1 MIKFITSFVFVSLN
15 LMVFSQSVVVSNTQT
30 PTQLINNVL
39 LGMGVTASN
48 ITING
53 NPVTANAAQGNV
65 ASFTNTNPAF
75 PISSGLLLTTG
86 NAIAAQGPNN
96 STNLANNLPATASVA
111 SDPHLN
117 ILAAGTV
124 TNGVVLEFDFIPT
137 GDTLNFRYIFGS
149 EEYPEFSPST
159 FNDAFGLFLWG
170 PGITGPYALAGYA
183 NGANIATIPNG
194 TAVTINNVGD
204 ASNTQYYVFNDNGS
218 TYGNAIQYD
227 GTTVLLT
234 AAASV
239 QCNQTYHIKL
249 AISNVSDQAYDS
261 GVFLEANSFS
271 SNVVDVAVAT
281 VSGDTTIIEGC
292 NFADIVFTRP
302 EGNMLDTLS
311 IIYTIGGTATEG
323 VDYANLMDTIIFL
336 PGVDTVIVNLTP
348 IQDNI
353 IEGYESVIISVNI
366 INPCG
371 DTIVSS
377 GTIYVWDGPIIDSLW
392 STIAFCGPT
401 GSVHVDIV
409 APLVPAIYLWT
420 YPDSSLNF
428 SGPDWQNINPG
439 WYYITVTQA
448 QCSVSD
454 SIQVESSDTLTISSL
469 SSSDANCLPT
479 GSVNLEIS
487 PDIGQTTY
495 LWTNSNSSSTWN
507 EQDLQNIDSG
517 WYYIT
522 VIQGQCSVSDS
533 VQVEISDTLTISSLS
548 SSDANCLPT
557 GSVNLE
563 ISPDIGQTTYLW
575 TNSNSSSTWNE
586 QDLQNID
593 SGWYYIT
600 VIQGQCSVSDS
611 IEVVAVLPIANFSI
625 VAPLS
630 NCQPALF
637 SFVNNSTN
645 ATSYNWTF
653 GDGSISTENNPSNS
667 YSNQTFGT
675 YIVQLIAFVD
685 PLCTSDTTLTINLD
699 VCDCTNPSAL
709 NFNPLANIDDG
720 SCTPEVYAPNV
731 FTPNSDAQNP
741 TFFLS
746 GKNIV
751 SLELN
756 ILNRWGS
763 VVFSQS
769 SSDLVNNNPSWDGK
783 IDGDLA
789 KEGIYFYI
797 YKATSISNQIV
808 EGHGFLHLISD
819 K

>member
-1 MIKFITSFVFVSLN
+1 MIKFISSFVFVSLN
-15 LMVFSQSVVVSNTQT
+15 LMVFSQSVVVSNAQT

-53 NPVTANAAQGNV
+53 SPLNANNAQGNV
-65 ASFTNTNPAF
+65 VSFTNTNPAF

-96 STNLANNLPATASVA
+96 STNLSNNLPATASVA

-159 FNDAFGLFLWG
+159 YNDAFGLFLWG
-170 PGITGPYALAGYA
+170 PGISGPYALAGYA
-183 NGANIATIPNG
+183 NGANIATIPG
-194 TAVTINNVGD
+194 GIPVTINNVGD
-204 ASNTQYYVFNDNGS
+204 ASNTAYYVFNDNGS

-323 VDYANLMDTIIFL
+323 VDYNNLIDTIVFL
-336 PGVDTVIVNLTP
+336 PGVDTVILNLTP
-348 IQDNI
+348 IQDGS
-353 IEGYESVIISVNI
+353 IEGIESIIISVNI

-371 DTIVSS
+371 DTITSD
-377 GTIYVWDGPIIDSLW
+377 GIIYVWDGPTIDTLISTNAVCIANGSVSVAIVDPIFPATYNWTGPGGSSSMQTWTSLDPGWYTVTVTQAGCSTTDSIEVLLDSPPPIIDTLE
-392 STIAFCGPT
+392 STNTNCNPI
-401 GSVHVDIV
+401 GSASVLLVN
-409 APLVPAIYLWT
+409 PSVPAIYSWIGLGGLSSNTQTW
-420 YPDSSLNF
+420 SSL
-428 SGPDWQNINPG
+428 DAG
-439 WYYITVTQA
+439 WYTVTVTQA
-448 QCSVSD
+448 GC
-454 SIQVESSDTLTISSL
+454 VESE
-469 SSSDANCLPT
+469 
-479 GSVNLEIS
+479 SVEVLLD
-487 PDIGQTTY
+487 PDP
-495 LWTNSNSSSTWN
+495 
-507 EQDLQNIDSG
+507 
-517 WYYIT
+517 
-522 VIQGQCSVSDS
+522 V
-533 VQVEISDTLTISSLS
+533 
-548 SSDANCLPT
+548 
-557 GSVNLE
+557 
-563 ISPDIGQTTYLW
+563 
-575 TNSNSSSTWNE
+575 
-586 QDLQNID
+586 
-593 SGWYYIT
+593 
-600 VIQGQCSVSDS
+600 
-611 IEVVAVLPIANFSI
+611 ANFNFTP
-625 VAPLS
+625 PLS
-630 NCQPALF
+630 NCQPVTY
-637 SFVNNSTN
+637 SFVNNSN
-645 ATSYNWTF
+645 ATNYIWNF
-653 GDGSISTENNPSNS
+653 GNGEPPSIESSPTQIYLDEPFGNITVTLIVFNND
-667 YSNQTFGT
+667 
-675 YIVQLIAFVD
+675 I
-685 PLCTSDTTLTINLD
+685 LCSDTIDTTIDLD

-731 FTPNSDAQNP
+731 FTPNSDSQNP

-797 YKATSISNQIV
+797 YKATSISNQII
-808 EGHGFLHLISD
+808 EGHGFLHLILD

>member
-15 LMVFSQSVVVSNTQT
+15 LMVFSQSVVVSNAQT

-53 NPVTANAAQGNV
+53 SPLNANNAQGNV
-65 ASFTNTNPAF
+65 VSFTNTNPAF

-96 STNLANNLPATASVA
+96 STNLSNNLPATASVA

-183 NGANIATIPNG
+183 NGANIATIPG
-194 TAVTINNVGD
+194 GIPVTINNVGD

-249 AISNVSDQAYDS
+249 AISNVSDMAYDS

-281 VSGDTTIIEGC
+281 VSGDTTIVEGC

-392 STIAFCGPT
+392 STNANCLPT
-401 GSVHVDIV
+401 GSVHVTVV
-409 APLVPAIYLWT
+409 APSVPATYLWT
-420 YPDSSLNF
+420 SPNALTF

-454 SIQVESSDTLTISSL
+454 SVEVLLTAPPL
-469 SSSDANCLPT
+469 
-479 GSVNLEIS
+479 
-487 PDIGQTTY
+487 
-495 LWTNSNSSSTWN
+495 
-507 EQDLQNIDSG
+507 
-517 WYYIT
+517 
-522 VIQGQCSVSDS
+522 
-533 VQVEISDTLTISSLS
+533 
-548 SSDANCLPT
+548 
-557 GSVNLE
+557 
-563 ISPDIGQTTYLW
+563 
-575 TNSNSSSTWNE
+575 
-586 QDLQNID
+586 
-593 SGWYYIT
+593 
-600 VIQGQCSVSDS
+600 
-611 IEVVAVLPIANFSI
+611 ANFSV

-630 NCQPALF
+630 NCQPAEF
-637 SFVNNSTN
+637 SFVNNSLN

-653 GDGSISTENNPSNS
+653 GDGNGSAGNNPSHT

-675 YIVQLIAFVD
+675 YTVQLIAFVD
-685 PLCTSDTTLTINLD
+685 PLCASDTTLTINLD
-699 VCDCTNPSAL
+699 VCACIDPTAL
-709 NFNPLANIDDG
+709 NFNALANVDDG
-720 SCTPEVYAPNV
+720 SCIYPFPEVFAPNV
-731 FTPNSDAQNP
+731 FTPNSDAENP
-741 TFFLS
+741 TYFLS
-746 GKNIV
+746 GKNLV
-751 SLELN
+751 SLELT
-756 ILNRWGS
+756 ILNRWGA
-763 VVFSQS
+763 VVFSKS
-769 SSDLVNNNPSWDGK
+769 SSDLINNNPAWDGK
-783 IDGDLA
+783 INGDLA
-789 KEGIYFYI
+789 TDGIYFYI
-797 YKATSISNQIV
+797 YKATGITNQVV

>member
-1 MIKFITSFVFVSLN
+1 MIKFITSFVFVSLS
-15 LMVFSQSVVVSNTQT
+15 LMAFSQSVVVSNTQT

-159 FNDAFGLFLWG
+159 YNDAFGLFLWG

-183 NGANIATIPNG
+183 NGANIATIPG
-194 TAVTINNVGD
+194 GIPVTINNVGD

-249 AISNVSDQAYDS
+249 AISNVSDMAYDS

-281 VSGDTTIIEGC
+281 VSGDTTIVEGC

-302 EGNMLDTLS
+302 DGNLLDTLS

-323 VDYANLMDTIIFL
+323 IDYANLMDTIIFL

-392 STIAFCGPT
+392 STNANCLPT

-409 APLVPAIYLWT
+409 APSVPATYLWT
-420 YPDSSLNF
+420 SPNALTF

-454 SIQVESSDTLTISSL
+454 SVEVLLT
-469 SSSDANCLPT
+469 APP
-479 GSVNLEIS
+479 V
-487 PDIGQTTY
+487 
-495 LWTNSNSSSTWN
+495 
-507 EQDLQNIDSG
+507 
-517 WYYIT
+517 
-522 VIQGQCSVSDS
+522 
-533 VQVEISDTLTISSLS
+533 
-548 SSDANCLPT
+548 
-557 GSVNLE
+557 
-563 ISPDIGQTTYLW
+563 
-575 TNSNSSSTWNE
+575 
-586 QDLQNID
+586 
-593 SGWYYIT
+593 
-600 VIQGQCSVSDS
+600 
-611 IEVVAVLPIANFSI
+611 ANFSV

-630 NCQPALF
+630 NCQPAEF
-637 SFVNNSTN
+637 SFVNNSLN

-653 GDGSISTENNPSNS
+653 GDGNGSAGNNPSHT

-675 YIVQLIAFVD
+675 YTVQLLAFVD
-685 PLCTSDTTLTINLD
+685 PLCASDTTLTINLD
-699 VCDCTNPSAL
+699 VCACIDPAAL
-709 NFNPLANIDDG
+709 NFNALANVDDG
-720 SCTPEVYAPNV
+720 SCIYPFPEVFAPNV
-731 FTPNSDAQNP
+731 FTPNSDAENP
-741 TFFLS
+741 TYFLS
-746 GKNIV
+746 GKNLV
-751 SLELN
+751 SLELT
-756 ILNRWGS
+756 ILNRWGA
-763 VVFSQS
+763 VVFSKS
-769 SSDLVNNNPSWDGK
+769 SSDLINNNPAWDGK
-783 IDGDLA
+783 INGDLA
-789 KEGIYFYI
+789 TDGIYFYI
-797 YKATSISNQIV
+797 YKATGITNQVV

>member
-1 MIKFITSFVFVSLN
+1 MIKYITSFVFVSLS
-15 LMVFSQSVVVSNTQT
+15 LITFSQSVVVSNTQT

-53 NPVTANAAQGNV
+53 SPLNANNVQGNV
-65 ASFTNTNPAF
+65 VSFTNTNPAF

-86 NAIAAQGPNN
+86 NATAAQGPNN
-96 STNLANNLPATASVA
+96 STNLSNNLPATASVA
-111 SDPHLN
+111 TDPHLN

-137 GDTLNFRYIFGS
+137 GDTLNFRYLFGS
-149 EEYPEFSPST
+149 EEYPEFAPPNSSG
-159 FNDAFGLFLWG
+159 FNDAFGFFLWG
-170 PGITGPYALAGYA
+170 PGITGPYVLAGYP
-183 NGANIATIPNG
+183 NGANIATIPGG
-194 TAVTINNVGD
+194 TPVTINNVCPTV
-204 ASNTQYYVFNDNGS
+204 NPTFYVNNMAGAA
-218 TYGNAIQYD
+218 YGTTIQYD

-249 AISNVSDQAYDS
+249 AISNVSDMAWDS

-281 VSGDTTIIEGC
+281 VSGDTTIVEGC

-392 STIAFCGPT
+392 STNANCLPT

-409 APLVPAIYLWT
+409 APSVPATYLWT
-420 YPDSSLNF
+420 SPNALTF

-454 SIQVESSDTLTISSL
+454 SVEVLLTAPPL
-469 SSSDANCLPT
+469 
-479 GSVNLEIS
+479 
-487 PDIGQTTY
+487 
-495 LWTNSNSSSTWN
+495 
-507 EQDLQNIDSG
+507 
-517 WYYIT
+517 
-522 VIQGQCSVSDS
+522 
-533 VQVEISDTLTISSLS
+533 
-548 SSDANCLPT
+548 
-557 GSVNLE
+557 
-563 ISPDIGQTTYLW
+563 
-575 TNSNSSSTWNE
+575 
-586 QDLQNID
+586 
-593 SGWYYIT
+593 
-600 VIQGQCSVSDS
+600 
-611 IEVVAVLPIANFSI
+611 ANFSV

-630 NCQPALF
+630 NCQPAEF
-637 SFVNNSTN
+637 SFVNNSLN

-653 GDGSISTENNPSNS
+653 GDGNGSAGNNPSHT

-675 YIVQLIAFVD
+675 YSVQLIAFVD
-685 PLCTSDTTLTINLD
+685 PLCVSDTTLTINLD
-699 VCDCTNPSAL
+699 FCACIDPTAL
-709 NFNPLANIDDG
+709 NFNALANVDDG
-720 SCTPEVYAPNV
+720 SCIYPFPEVFAPNV
-731 FTPNSDAQNP
+731 FTPNSDAENP
-741 TFFLS
+741 TYFLS
-746 GKNIV
+746 GKNLV
-751 SLELN
+751 SLELT
-756 ILNRWGS
+756 ILNRWGA
-763 VVFSQS
+763 VVFSKS
-769 SSDLVNNNPSWDGK
+769 SSDLINNNPAWDGK
-783 IDGDLA
+783 INGDLA
-789 KEGIYFYI
+789 TDGIYFYI
-797 YKATSISNQIV
+797 YKATGITNQVV

>member
-1 MIKFITSFVFVSLN
+1 MA
-15 LMVFSQSVVVSNTQT
+15 FSQSVVVSNTQT
-30 PTQLINNVL
+30 PTQLVNNVL

-53 NPVTANAAQGNV
+53 NPVTANAVQGNV
-65 ASFTNTNPAF
+65 ASFTNTNPTF

-96 STNLANNLPATASVA
+96 STSLSNNLPATASVA

-137 GDTLNFRYIFGS
+137 GDTLNFRYLFGS
-149 EEYPEFSPST
+149 DEYPEFAPPNSSG
-159 FNDAFGLFLWG
+159 FNDAFGFFLWG
-170 PGITGPYALAGYA
+170 PGITGPYVLAGYP
-183 NGANIATIPNG
+183 NGANIATIPGG
-194 TAVTINNVGD
+194 TPVTINNVCPTV
-204 ASNTQYYVFNDNGS
+204 NPTFYVNNMAGAA
-218 TYGNAIQYD
+218 YGTTIQYD

-249 AISNVSDQAYDS
+249 AISNVSDMAWDS

-271 SNVVDVAVAT
+271 SNIVDVAVAT
-281 VSGDTTIIEGC
+281 VSGDTTIVEGC

-336 PGVDTVIVNLTP
+336 PGIDTVIVNLSP
-348 IQDNI
+348 LQDNI

-392 STIAFCGPT
+392 STNANCLPT
-401 GSVHVDIV
+401 GSVHVTVV
-409 APLVPAIYLWT
+409 APSVPATYLWT
-420 YPDSSLNF
+420 SPNALTF

-454 SIQVESSDTLTISSL
+454 SVEVLLTAPPL
-469 SSSDANCLPT
+469 
-479 GSVNLEIS
+479 
-487 PDIGQTTY
+487 
-495 LWTNSNSSSTWN
+495 
-507 EQDLQNIDSG
+507 
-517 WYYIT
+517 
-522 VIQGQCSVSDS
+522 
-533 VQVEISDTLTISSLS
+533 
-548 SSDANCLPT
+548 
-557 GSVNLE
+557 
-563 ISPDIGQTTYLW
+563 
-575 TNSNSSSTWNE
+575 
-586 QDLQNID
+586 
-593 SGWYYIT
+593 
-600 VIQGQCSVSDS
+600 
-611 IEVVAVLPIANFSI
+611 ANFS
-625 VAPLS
+625 VVTPLS
-630 NCQPALF
+630 NCQPAAF
-637 SFVNNSTN
+637 SFVNNSLN

-653 GDGSISTENNPSNS
+653 GDGNGSAGNNPLHT

-675 YIVQLIAFVD
+675 YTVQLIAFVD
-685 PLCTSDTTLTINLD
+685 PLCASDTTLTINLD
-699 VCDCTNPSAL
+699 VCACIDPTAL
-709 NFNPLANIDDG
+709 NFNPLANVDDG
-720 SCTPEVYAPNV
+720 SCIYPFPEVFAPNV
-731 FTPNSDAQNP
+731 FTPNSDAENP
-741 TFFLS
+741 TYFLS
-746 GKNIV
+746 GKNLV
-751 SLELN
+751 SLELT
-756 ILNRWGS
+756 ILNRWGA
-763 VVFSQS
+763 VVFSKS
-769 SSDLVNNNPSWDGK
+769 SSDLINNNPAWDGK
-783 IDGDLA
+783 INGDLA
-789 KEGIYFYI
+789 TDGIYFYI
-797 YKATSISNQIV
+797 YKATGITNQVV

>member
-1 MIKFITSFVFVSLN
+1 MIKFITSFVFVSLS
-15 LMVFSQSVVVSNTQT
+15 LIAFSQSVVVSNTQT

-53 NPVTANAAQGNV
+53 SPLNANNAQGNV
-65 ASFTNTNPAF
+65 VSFTNTNPAF

-96 STNLANNLPATASVA
+96 STNLSNNLPATASVA

-183 NGANIATIPNG
+183 NGANIATIPG
-194 TAVTINNVGD
+194 GIPVTINNVGD

-348 IQDNI
+348 LQDNI

-392 STIAFCGPT
+392 STNANCLPT

-409 APLVPAIYLWT
+409 APSVPATYLWT
-420 YPDSSLNF
+420 SPNALTF

-454 SIQVESSDTLTISSL
+454 SVEVLLTAPPL
-469 SSSDANCLPT
+469 
-479 GSVNLEIS
+479 
-487 PDIGQTTY
+487 
-495 LWTNSNSSSTWN
+495 
-507 EQDLQNIDSG
+507 
-517 WYYIT
+517 
-522 VIQGQCSVSDS
+522 
-533 VQVEISDTLTISSLS
+533 
-548 SSDANCLPT
+548 
-557 GSVNLE
+557 
-563 ISPDIGQTTYLW
+563 
-575 TNSNSSSTWNE
+575 
-586 QDLQNID
+586 
-593 SGWYYIT
+593 
-600 VIQGQCSVSDS
+600 
-611 IEVVAVLPIANFSI
+611 ANFSV

-630 NCQPALF
+630 NCQPAEF
-637 SFVNNSTN
+637 SFVNNSLN

-653 GDGSISTENNPSNS
+653 GDGNGSAGNNPSHT

-675 YIVQLIAFVD
+675 YTVQLIAFVD
-685 PLCTSDTTLTINLD
+685 PLCASDTTLTINLD
-699 VCDCTNPSAL
+699 VCACIDPTAL
-709 NFNPLANIDDG
+709 NFNALANVDDG
-720 SCTPEVYAPNV
+720 SCIYPFPEVFAPNV
-731 FTPNSDAQNP
+731 FTPNSDAENP
-741 TFFLS
+741 TYFLS
-746 GKNIV
+746 GKNLV
-751 SLELN
+751 SLELT
-756 ILNRWGS
+756 ILNRWGA
-763 VVFSQS
+763 VVFSKS
-769 SSDLVNNNPSWDGK
+769 SSDLINNNPAWDGK
-783 IDGDLA
+783 INGDLA
-789 KEGIYFYI
+789 TDGIYFYI
-797 YKATSISNQIV
+797 YKATGITNQVV

>member
-1 MIKFITSFVFVSLN
+1 MIKFISSFVFVSLS
-15 LMVFSQSVVVSNTQT
+15 LMAFSQSVVVSNTQT

-53 NPVTANAAQGNV
+53 SPLNANNAQGNV
-65 ASFTNTNPAF
+65 VSFTNTNPAF

-96 STNLANNLPATASVA
+96 STNLSNNLPATASVA

-183 NGANIATIPNG
+183 NGANIATIPG
-194 TAVTINNVGD
+194 GIPVTINNVGD
-204 ASNTQYYVFNDNGS
+204 ASNTAYYVFNDNGS

-392 STIAFCGPT
+392 STNANCLPT

-409 APLVPAIYLWT
+409 APSVPATYLWT
-420 YPDSSLNF
+420 SPNALTF

-454 SIQVESSDTLTISSL
+454 SVEVLLTAPPL
-469 SSSDANCLPT
+469 
-479 GSVNLEIS
+479 
-487 PDIGQTTY
+487 
-495 LWTNSNSSSTWN
+495 
-507 EQDLQNIDSG
+507 
-517 WYYIT
+517 
-522 VIQGQCSVSDS
+522 
-533 VQVEISDTLTISSLS
+533 
-548 SSDANCLPT
+548 
-557 GSVNLE
+557 
-563 ISPDIGQTTYLW
+563 
-575 TNSNSSSTWNE
+575 
-586 QDLQNID
+586 
-593 SGWYYIT
+593 
-600 VIQGQCSVSDS
+600 
-611 IEVVAVLPIANFSI
+611 ANFS
-625 VAPLS
+625 VVTPLS
-630 NCQPALF
+630 NCQPAAF
-637 SFVNNSTN
+637 SFVNNSLN

-653 GDGSISTENNPSNS
+653 GDGNGSAGNNPSHT

-675 YIVQLIAFVD
+675 YTVQLIAFVD
-685 PLCTSDTTLTINLD
+685 PLCASDTTLTINLD
-699 VCDCTNPSAL
+699 VCACIDPTAL
-709 NFNPLANIDDG
+709 NFNALANVDDG
-720 SCTPEVYAPNV
+720 SCIYPFPEVFAPNV
-731 FTPNSDAQNP
+731 FTPNSDAENP
-741 TFFLS
+741 TYFLS
-746 GKNIV
+746 GKNLV
-751 SLELN
+751 SLELT
-756 ILNRWGS
+756 ILNRWGA
-763 VVFSQS
+763 VVFSKS
-769 SSDLVNNNPSWDGK
+769 SSDLINNNPAWDGK
-783 IDGDLA
+783 INGDLA
-789 KEGIYFYI
+789 TDGIYFYI
-797 YKATSISNQIV
+797 YKATGITNQVV

>member
-1 MIKFITSFVFVSLN
+1 MIKYITSFVFVSLN
-15 LMVFSQSVVVSNTQT
+15 LMAFSQSVVVSNTQT
-30 PTQLINNVL
+30 PTQLVNNVL

-53 NPVTANAAQGNV
+53 NPVTANAVQGNV
-65 ASFTNTNPAF
+65 ASFTNTNPTF

-96 STNLANNLPATASVA
+96 STSLSNNLPATASVA

-137 GDTLNFRYIFGS
+137 GDTLNFRYLFGS
-149 EEYPEFSPST
+149 DEYPEFAPPNSSG
-159 FNDAFGLFLWG
+159 FNDAFGFFLWG
-170 PGITGPYALAGYA
+170 PGITGPYVLAGYP
-183 NGANIATIPNG
+183 NGANIATIPGG
-194 TAVTINNVGD
+194 TPVTINNVCPTV
-204 ASNTQYYVFNDNGS
+204 NPTFYVNNMAGAA
-218 TYGNAIQYD
+218 YGTTIQYD

-249 AISNVSDQAYDS
+249 AISNVSDMAWDS

-271 SNVVDVAVAT
+271 SNIVDVAVAT
-281 VSGDTTIIEGC
+281 VSGDTTIVEGC

-336 PGVDTVIVNLTP
+336 PGIDTVIVNLSP
-348 IQDNI
+348 LQDNI

-392 STIAFCGPT
+392 STNANCLPT
-401 GSVHVDIV
+401 GSVHVTVV
-409 APLVPAIYLWT
+409 APSVPATYLWT
-420 YPDSSLNF
+420 SPNALTF

-454 SIQVESSDTLTISSL
+454 SVEVLLTAPPL
-469 SSSDANCLPT
+469 
-479 GSVNLEIS
+479 
-487 PDIGQTTY
+487 
-495 LWTNSNSSSTWN
+495 
-507 EQDLQNIDSG
+507 
-517 WYYIT
+517 
-522 VIQGQCSVSDS
+522 
-533 VQVEISDTLTISSLS
+533 
-548 SSDANCLPT
+548 
-557 GSVNLE
+557 
-563 ISPDIGQTTYLW
+563 
-575 TNSNSSSTWNE
+575 
-586 QDLQNID
+586 
-593 SGWYYIT
+593 
-600 VIQGQCSVSDS
+600 
-611 IEVVAVLPIANFSI
+611 ANFS
-625 VAPLS
+625 VVTPLS
-630 NCQPALF
+630 NCQPAAF
-637 SFVNNSTN
+637 SFVNNSLN

-653 GDGSISTENNPSNS
+653 GDGNGSAGNNPLHT

-675 YIVQLIAFVD
+675 YTVQLIAFVD
-685 PLCTSDTTLTINLD
+685 PLCASDTTLTINLD
-699 VCDCTNPSAL
+699 VCACIDPTAL
-709 NFNPLANIDDG
+709 NFNPLANVDDG
-720 SCTPEVYAPNV
+720 SCIYPFPEVFAPNV
-731 FTPNSDAQNP
+731 FTPNSDAENP
-741 TFFLS
+741 TYFLS
-746 GKNIV
+746 GKNLV
-751 SLELN
+751 SLELT
-756 ILNRWGS
+756 ILNRWGA
-763 VVFSQS
+763 VVFSKS
-769 SSDLVNNNPSWDGK
+769 SSDLINNNPAWDGK
-783 IDGDLA
+783 INGDLA
-789 KEGIYFYI
+789 TDGIYFYI
-797 YKATSISNQIV
+797 YKATGITNQVV

>member
-15 LMVFSQSVVVSNTQT
+15 LMVFSQSVVVSNAQT

-53 NPVTANAAQGNV
+53 SPLNANNAQGNV
-65 ASFTNTNPAF
+65 VSFTNTNPAF

-96 STNLANNLPATASVA
+96 STNLSNNLPATASVA

-170 PGITGPYALAGYA
+170 PGISGPYALAGYA
-183 NGANIATIPNG
+183 NGANIATIPG
-194 TAVTINNVGD
+194 GIPVTINNVGD

-336 PGVDTVIVNLTP
+336 PGVDTVIVNLSP
-348 IQDNI
+348 LQDNI

-392 STIAFCGPT
+392 STNANCLPT

-409 APLVPAIYLWT
+409 APSVPATYLWT
-420 YPDSSLNF
+420 SPNALTF

-454 SIQVESSDTLTISSL
+454 SVEVLLTAPPL
-469 SSSDANCLPT
+469 
-479 GSVNLEIS
+479 
-487 PDIGQTTY
+487 
-495 LWTNSNSSSTWN
+495 
-507 EQDLQNIDSG
+507 
-517 WYYIT
+517 
-522 VIQGQCSVSDS
+522 
-533 VQVEISDTLTISSLS
+533 
-548 SSDANCLPT
+548 
-557 GSVNLE
+557 
-563 ISPDIGQTTYLW
+563 
-575 TNSNSSSTWNE
+575 
-586 QDLQNID
+586 
-593 SGWYYIT
+593 
-600 VIQGQCSVSDS
+600 
-611 IEVVAVLPIANFSI
+611 ANFSV

-630 NCQPALF
+630 NCQPAEF
-637 SFVNNSTN
+637 SFVNNSLN

-653 GDGSISTENNPSNS
+653 GDGNGSAGNNPSHT

-675 YIVQLIAFVD
+675 YTVQLIAFVD
-685 PLCTSDTTLTINLD
+685 PLCASDTTLTINLD
-699 VCDCTNPSAL
+699 VCACIDPTAL
-709 NFNPLANIDDG
+709 NFNALANVDDG
-720 SCTPEVYAPNV
+720 SCIYPFPEVFAPNV
-731 FTPNSDAQNP
+731 FTPNSDAENP
-741 TFFLS
+741 TYFLS
-746 GKNIV
+746 GKNLV
-751 SLELN
+751 SLELT
-756 ILNRWGS
+756 ILNRWGA
-763 VVFSQS
+763 VVFSKS
-769 SSDLVNNNPSWDGK
+769 SSDLINNNPAWDGK
-783 IDGDLA
+783 INGDLA
-789 KEGIYFYI
+789 TDGIYFYI
-797 YKATSISNQIV
+797 YKATGITNQVV

>member
-1 MIKFITSFVFVSLN
+1 MIKYITSFVFVSLN
-15 LMVFSQSVVVSNTQT
+15 LMAFSQSVVVSNTQT
-30 PTQLINNVL
+30 PTQLVNNVL

-53 NPVTANAAQGNV
+53 NPVTANAVQGNV
-65 ASFTNTNPAF
+65 ASFTNTNPTF

-96 STNLANNLPATASVA
+96 STNLSNNLPATASVA

-183 NGANIATIPNG
+183 NGANIATIPG
-194 TAVTINNVGD
+194 GIPVTINNVGD

-249 AISNVSDQAYDS
+249 AISNVSDMAYDS

-271 SNVVDVAVAT
+271 SNIVDVAVAT
-281 VSGDTTIIEGC
+281 VSGDTTIVEGC

-336 PGVDTVIVNLTP
+336 PGIDTVIVNLSP
-348 IQDNI
+348 LQDNI

-377 GTIYVWDGPIIDSLW
+377 GTIYFWDGPIIDSLW
-392 STIAFCGPT
+392 STNANCLPT
-401 GSVHVDIV
+401 GSVHVTVV
-409 APLVPAIYLWT
+409 APSVPATYLWT
-420 YPDSSLNF
+420 SPNALTF

-439 WYYITVTQA
+439 WYYITLTQA

-454 SIQVESSDTLTISSL
+454 SVEVLLTAPPL
-469 SSSDANCLPT
+469 
-479 GSVNLEIS
+479 
-487 PDIGQTTY
+487 
-495 LWTNSNSSSTWN
+495 
-507 EQDLQNIDSG
+507 
-517 WYYIT
+517 
-522 VIQGQCSVSDS
+522 
-533 VQVEISDTLTISSLS
+533 
-548 SSDANCLPT
+548 
-557 GSVNLE
+557 
-563 ISPDIGQTTYLW
+563 
-575 TNSNSSSTWNE
+575 
-586 QDLQNID
+586 
-593 SGWYYIT
+593 
-600 VIQGQCSVSDS
+600 
-611 IEVVAVLPIANFSI
+611 ANFS
-625 VAPLS
+625 VVTPLS
-630 NCQPALF
+630 NCQPAAF
-637 SFVNNSTN
+637 SFVNNSLN

-653 GDGSISTENNPSNS
+653 GDGNGSAGNNPLHT

-675 YIVQLIAFVD
+675 YTVQLIAFVD
-685 PLCTSDTTLTINLD
+685 PLCASDTTLTINLD
-699 VCDCTNPSAL
+699 VCACIDPTAL
-709 NFNPLANIDDG
+709 NFNALANVDDG
-720 SCTPEVYAPNV
+720 SCIYPFPEVFAPNV
-731 FTPNSDAQNP
+731 FTPNSDAENP
-741 TFFLS
+741 TYFLS
-746 GKNIV
+746 GKNLV
-751 SLELN
+751 SLELT
-756 ILNRWGS
+756 ILNRWGA
-763 VVFSQS
+763 VVFSKS
-769 SSDLVNNNPSWDGK
+769 SSDLINNNPAWDGK
-783 IDGDLA
+783 INGDLA
-789 KEGIYFYI
+789 TDGIYFYI
-797 YKATSISNQIV
+797 YKVTGITNQVV

>member
-1 MIKFITSFVFVSLN
+1 MIKYITSFVFVSLN
-15 LMVFSQSVVVSNTQT
+15 LMAFSQSVVVSNTQT
-30 PTQLINNVL
+30 PTQLVNNVL

-53 NPVTANAAQGNV
+53 NPVTANAVQGNV
-65 ASFTNTNPAF
+65 ASFTNTNPTF

-96 STNLANNLPATASVA
+96 STSLSNNLPATASVA

-137 GDTLNFRYIFGS
+137 GDTLNFRYLFGS
-149 EEYPEFSPST
+149 EEYPEFAPPNSSG
-159 FNDAFGLFLWG
+159 FNDAFGFFLWG
-170 PGITGPYALAGYA
+170 PGITGPYVLAGYP
-183 NGANIATIPNG
+183 NGANIATIPGG
-194 TAVTINNVGD
+194 TPVTINNVCPTV
-204 ASNTQYYVFNDNGS
+204 NPTFYVNNMAGAA
-218 TYGNAIQYD
+218 YGTTIQYD

-249 AISNVSDQAYDS
+249 AISNVSDMAWDS

-271 SNVVDVAVAT
+271 SNIVDVAVAT
-281 VSGDTTIIEGC
+281 VSGDTTIVEGC

-336 PGVDTVIVNLTP
+336 PGIDTVIVNLSP
-348 IQDNI
+348 LQDNI

-392 STIAFCGPT
+392 STNANCLPT
-401 GSVHVDIV
+401 GSVHVTVV
-409 APLVPAIYLWT
+409 APSVPATYLWT
-420 YPDSSLNF
+420 SPNALTF

-454 SIQVESSDTLTISSL
+454 SVEVLLTAPPL
-469 SSSDANCLPT
+469 
-479 GSVNLEIS
+479 
-487 PDIGQTTY
+487 
-495 LWTNSNSSSTWN
+495 
-507 EQDLQNIDSG
+507 
-517 WYYIT
+517 
-522 VIQGQCSVSDS
+522 
-533 VQVEISDTLTISSLS
+533 
-548 SSDANCLPT
+548 
-557 GSVNLE
+557 
-563 ISPDIGQTTYLW
+563 
-575 TNSNSSSTWNE
+575 
-586 QDLQNID
+586 
-593 SGWYYIT
+593 
-600 VIQGQCSVSDS
+600 
-611 IEVVAVLPIANFSI
+611 ANFS
-625 VAPLS
+625 VVTPLS
-630 NCQPALF
+630 NCQPAAF
-637 SFVNNSTN
+637 SFVNNSLN

-653 GDGSISTENNPSNS
+653 GDGNGSAGNNPLHT

-675 YIVQLIAFVD
+675 YTVQLIAFVD
-685 PLCTSDTTLTINLD
+685 PLCASDTTLTINLD
-699 VCDCTNPSAL
+699 VCACIDPTAL
-709 NFNPLANIDDG
+709 NFNPLANVDDG
-720 SCTPEVYAPNV
+720 SCIYPFPEVFAPNV
-731 FTPNSDAQNP
+731 FTPNSDAENP
-741 TFFLS
+741 TYFLS
-746 GKNIV
+746 GKNLV
-751 SLELN
+751 SLELT
-756 ILNRWGS
+756 ILNRWGA
-763 VVFSQS
+763 VVFSKS
-769 SSDLVNNNPSWDGK
+769 SSDLINNNPAWDGK
-783 IDGDLA
+783 INGDLA
-789 KEGIYFYI
+789 TDGIYFYI
-797 YKATSISNQIV
+797 YKATGITNQVV

>member
-1 MIKFITSFVFVSLN
+1 
-15 LMVFSQSVVVSNTQT
+15 
-30 PTQLINNVL
+30 
-39 LGMGVTASN
+39 MGVTASN

-86 NAIAAQGPNN
+86 NSIAAQGPNN
-96 STNLANNLPATASVA
+96 STNLSNNLPATASVA

-183 NGANIATIPNG
+183 NGANIATIPG
-194 TAVTINNVGD
+194 GIPVTINNVGD

-281 VSGDTTIIEGC
+281 VSGDTTIVEGC

-311 IIYTIGGTATEG
+311 IIYTIGGTASEG

-392 STIAFCGPT
+392 STNANCLPT

-409 APLVPAIYLWT
+409 APSVPATYLWT
-420 YPDSSLNF
+420 SPNALTF

-454 SIQVESSDTLTISSL
+454 SVEVLLTAPPL
-469 SSSDANCLPT
+469 
-479 GSVNLEIS
+479 
-487 PDIGQTTY
+487 
-495 LWTNSNSSSTWN
+495 
-507 EQDLQNIDSG
+507 
-517 WYYIT
+517 
-522 VIQGQCSVSDS
+522 
-533 VQVEISDTLTISSLS
+533 
-548 SSDANCLPT
+548 
-557 GSVNLE
+557 
-563 ISPDIGQTTYLW
+563 
-575 TNSNSSSTWNE
+575 
-586 QDLQNID
+586 
-593 SGWYYIT
+593 
-600 VIQGQCSVSDS
+600 
-611 IEVVAVLPIANFSI
+611 ANFSV

-630 NCQPALF
+630 NCQPAEF
-637 SFVNNSTN
+637 SFVNNSLN

-653 GDGSISTENNPSNS
+653 GDGNGSAGNNPSHT

-675 YIVQLIAFVD
+675 YTVQLIAFVD
-685 PLCTSDTTLTINLD
+685 PLCASDTTLTINLD
-699 VCDCTNPSAL
+699 VCACIDPAAL
-709 NFNPLANIDDG
+709 NFNALANVDDG
-720 SCTPEVYAPNV
+720 SCIYPFPEVFAPNV
-731 FTPNSDAQNP
+731 FTPNSDAENP
-741 TFFLS
+741 TYFLS
-746 GKNIV
+746 GKNLV
-751 SLELN
+751 SLELT
-756 ILNRWGS
+756 ILNRWGA
-763 VVFSQS
+763 VVFSKS
-769 SSDLVNNNPSWDGK
+769 SSDLINNNPAWDGK
-783 IDGDLA
+783 INGDLA
-789 KEGIYFYI
+789 TDGIYFYI
-797 YKATSISNQIV
+797 YKATGITNQIV

>member
-1 MIKFITSFVFVSLN
+1 MIKFITSFVFMSLS

-86 NAIAAQGPNN
+86 NSIAAQGPNN
-96 STNLANNLPATASVA
+96 STNLSNNLPATASVA
-111 SDPHLN
+111 TDPHLN

-183 NGANIATIPNG
+183 NGANIATIPG
-194 TAVTINNVGD
+194 GIPVTINNVGD

-392 STIAFCGPT
+392 STNANCLPT
-401 GSVHVDIV
+401 GSVHVTVV
-409 APLVPAIYLWT
+409 APSVPAIYLWT
-420 YPDSSLNF
+420 FPDSSLTF

-454 SIQVESSDTLTISSL
+454 SVEVLLT
-469 SSSDANCLPT
+469 APP
-479 GSVNLEIS
+479 V
-487 PDIGQTTY
+487 
-495 LWTNSNSSSTWN
+495 
-507 EQDLQNIDSG
+507 
-517 WYYIT
+517 
-522 VIQGQCSVSDS
+522 
-533 VQVEISDTLTISSLS
+533 
-548 SSDANCLPT
+548 
-557 GSVNLE
+557 
-563 ISPDIGQTTYLW
+563 
-575 TNSNSSSTWNE
+575 
-586 QDLQNID
+586 
-593 SGWYYIT
+593 
-600 VIQGQCSVSDS
+600 
-611 IEVVAVLPIANFSI
+611 ANFSV

-630 NCQPALF
+630 NCQPAEF
-637 SFVNNSTN
+637 SFVNNSLN
-645 ATSYNWTF
+645 ATSYDWTF
-653 GDGSISTENNPSNS
+653 GDGNGSAGNNPSHT

-675 YIVQLIAFVD
+675 YTVQLIAFVD
-685 PLCTSDTTLTINLD
+685 PLCASETTLTINLD
-699 VCDCTNPSAL
+699 VCACIDPAAL
-709 NFNPLANIDDG
+709 NFNALANVDDG
-720 SCTPEVYAPNV
+720 SCIYPFPEVFAPNV
-731 FTPNSDAQNP
+731 FTPNSDAENP
-741 TFFLS
+741 TYFLS
-746 GKNIV
+746 GKNLV
-751 SLELN
+751 SLELT
-756 ILNRWGS
+756 ILNRWGA
-763 VVFSQS
+763 VVFSKS
-769 SSDLVNNNPSWDGK
+769 SSDLINNNPAWDGK
-783 IDGDLA
+783 INGDLA
-789 KEGIYFYI
+789 TDGIYFYI
-797 YKATSISNQIV
+797 YKATGITNQVV

>member
-1 MIKFITSFVFVSLN
+1 MIKFITSFVFVSLS
-15 LMVFSQSVVVSNTQT
+15 LMAFSQSVVVSNTQT

-86 NAIAAQGPNN
+86 NSIAAQGPNN
-96 STNLANNLPATASVA
+96 STNLSNNLPATASVA

-159 FNDAFGLFLWG
+159 YNDAFGLFLWG

-183 NGANIATIPNG
+183 NGANIATIPG
-194 TAVTINNVGD
+194 GIPVTINNVGD
-204 ASNTQYYVFNDNGS
+204 ASNTAYYVFNDNGS

-281 VSGDTTIIEGC
+281 VSGDTTIVEGC

-323 VDYANLMDTIIFL
+323 ADYANLMDTIIFL
-336 PGVDTVIVNLTP
+336 PGVDTVILNLTP

-392 STIAFCGPT
+392 STNANCLPT
-401 GSVHVDIV
+401 GSVHVTVV
-409 APLVPAIYLWT
+409 APSVPATYLWT
-420 YPDSSLNF
+420 SPNALTF

-454 SIQVESSDTLTISSL
+454 SVEVLLTAPPL
-469 SSSDANCLPT
+469 
-479 GSVNLEIS
+479 
-487 PDIGQTTY
+487 
-495 LWTNSNSSSTWN
+495 
-507 EQDLQNIDSG
+507 
-517 WYYIT
+517 
-522 VIQGQCSVSDS
+522 
-533 VQVEISDTLTISSLS
+533 
-548 SSDANCLPT
+548 
-557 GSVNLE
+557 
-563 ISPDIGQTTYLW
+563 
-575 TNSNSSSTWNE
+575 
-586 QDLQNID
+586 
-593 SGWYYIT
+593 
-600 VIQGQCSVSDS
+600 
-611 IEVVAVLPIANFSI
+611 ANFSI

-630 NCQPALF
+630 NCQPAEF
-637 SFVNNSTN
+637 SFVNNSLN

-653 GDGSISTENNPSNS
+653 GDGNGSAGNNPSHT

-675 YIVQLIAFVD
+675 YTVQLIAFVD
-685 PLCTSDTTLTINLD
+685 PLCASDTTLTINLD
-699 VCDCTNPSAL
+699 VCACIDPAAL
-709 NFNPLANIDDG
+709 NFNVLANVDDG
-720 SCTPEVYAPNV
+720 SCIYPFPEVFAPNV
-731 FTPNSDAQNP
+731 FTPNSDAENP
-741 TFFLS
+741 TYFLS
-746 GKNIV
+746 GKNLV
-751 SLELN
+751 SLELT
-756 ILNRWGS
+756 ILNRWGA
-763 VVFSQS
+763 VVFSKS
-769 SSDLVNNNPSWDGK
+769 SSDLINNTPAWDGK
-783 IDGDLA
+783 INGDLA
-789 KEGIYFYI
+789 TDGIYFYI
-797 YKATSISNQIV
+797 YKATGITNQIV

>member
-1 MIKFITSFVFVSLN
+1 MIKFITSFVFVSLS
-15 LMVFSQSVVVSNTQT
+15 LITFSQSVVVSNTQT

-53 NPVTANAAQGNV
+53 SPLNANNAQGNV

-96 STNLANNLPATASVA
+96 STNLSNNLPATASVA

-170 PGITGPYALAGYA
+170 PGITGPYALAGYP
-183 NGANIATIPNG
+183 NGANIATIPG
-194 TAVTINNVGD
+194 GIPVTINNVGD

-392 STIAFCGPT
+392 STNANCLPT

-409 APLVPAIYLWT
+409 APSVPATYLWT
-420 YPDSSLNF
+420 SPNALTF

-454 SIQVESSDTLTISSL
+454 SVEVLLTAPPL
-469 SSSDANCLPT
+469 
-479 GSVNLEIS
+479 
-487 PDIGQTTY
+487 
-495 LWTNSNSSSTWN
+495 
-507 EQDLQNIDSG
+507 
-517 WYYIT
+517 
-522 VIQGQCSVSDS
+522 
-533 VQVEISDTLTISSLS
+533 
-548 SSDANCLPT
+548 
-557 GSVNLE
+557 
-563 ISPDIGQTTYLW
+563 
-575 TNSNSSSTWNE
+575 
-586 QDLQNID
+586 
-593 SGWYYIT
+593 
-600 VIQGQCSVSDS
+600 
-611 IEVVAVLPIANFSI
+611 ANFSV

-630 NCQPALF
+630 NCQPAEF
-637 SFVNNSTN
+637 SFVNNSLN

-653 GDGSISTENNPSNS
+653 GDGNGSAGNNPSHT

-675 YIVQLIAFVD
+675 YTVQLIAFVD
-685 PLCTSDTTLTINLD
+685 PLCASDTTLTINLD
-699 VCDCTNPSAL
+699 VCACIDPTAL
-709 NFNPLANIDDG
+709 NFNALANVDDG
-720 SCTPEVYAPNV
+720 SCIYPFPEVFAPNV
-731 FTPNSDAQNP
+731 FTPNSDAENP
-741 TFFLS
+741 TYFLS
-746 GKNIV
+746 GKNLV
-751 SLELN
+751 SLELT
-756 ILNRWGS
+756 ILNRWGA
-763 VVFSQS
+763 VVFSKS
-769 SSDLVNNNPSWDGK
+769 SSDLINNNPAWDGK
-783 IDGDLA
+783 INGDLA
-789 KEGIYFYI
+789 TDGIYFYI
-797 YKATSISNQIV
+797 YKATGITNQIV

>member
-1 MIKFITSFVFVSLN
+1 MIKFISSFVFVSLN
-15 LMVFSQSVVVSNTQT
+15 LMVFSQSVVVSNAQT

-53 NPVTANAAQGNV
+53 SPLNANNAQGNV
-65 ASFTNTNPAF
+65 VSFTNTNPAF

-170 PGITGPYALAGYA
+170 PGISGPYALAGYA
-183 NGANIATIPNG
+183 NGANIATIPG
-194 TAVTINNVGD
+194 GIPVTINNVGD
-204 ASNTQYYVFNDNGS
+204 ASNTAYYVFNDNGS

-323 VDYANLMDTIIFL
+323 VDYNNLIDTIVFL
-336 PGVDTVIVNLTP
+336 PGVDTVILNLTP
-348 IQDNI
+348 IQDGS
-353 IEGYESVIISVNI
+353 IEGIESIIISVNI

-371 DTIVSS
+371 DTITSD
-377 GTIYVWDGPIIDSLW
+377 GIIYVWDGPTIDTLISTNAVCIANGSVSVAIVDPIFPATYNWTGPGGSSSMQTWTSLDPGWYTVTVTQAGCSTTDSIEVLLDSPPPIIDTLE
-392 STIAFCGPT
+392 STNTNCNPI
-401 GSVHVDIV
+401 GSASVLLVN
-409 APLVPAIYLWT
+409 PSVPAIYSWIGPGGLSFNTQTW
-420 YPDSSLNF
+420 SSL
-428 SGPDWQNINPG
+428 DAG
-439 WYYITVTQA
+439 WYTVTVTQA
-448 QCSVSD
+448 GC
-454 SIQVESSDTLTISSL
+454 VE
-469 SSSDANCLPT
+469 
-479 GSVNLEIS
+479 
-487 PDIGQTTY
+487 
-495 LWTNSNSSSTWN
+495 
-507 EQDLQNIDSG
+507 
-517 WYYIT
+517 
-522 VIQGQCSVSDS
+522 SDS
-533 VQVEISDTLTISSLS
+533 VEVLLD
-548 SSDANCLPT
+548 
-557 GSVNLE
+557 
-563 ISPDIGQTTYLW
+563 PDP
-575 TNSNSSSTWNE
+575 
-586 QDLQNID
+586 
-593 SGWYYIT
+593 
-600 VIQGQCSVSDS
+600 V
-611 IEVVAVLPIANFSI
+611 ANFNFTP
-625 VAPLS
+625 PLS
-630 NCQPALF
+630 NCQPVTY
-637 SFVNNSTN
+637 SFVNNSN
-645 ATSYNWTF
+645 ATNYIWNF
-653 GDGSISTENNPSNS
+653 GNGEPPSIESSPTQIYLDEPFGNITVTLIVFNND
-667 YSNQTFGT
+667 
-675 YIVQLIAFVD
+675 I
-685 PLCTSDTTLTINLD
+685 LCSDTIDTTIDLD

-731 FTPNSDAQNP
+731 FTPNSDSQNP

-797 YKATSISNQIV
+797 YKATSISNQII
-808 EGHGFLHLISD
+808 EGHGFLHLILD

>member
-1 MIKFITSFVFVSLN
+1 MIKFITSFVFVSLS
-15 LMVFSQSVVVSNTQT
+15 LMAFSQSVVVSNTQT

-53 NPVTANAAQGNV
+53 SPLNANNVQGNV
-65 ASFTNTNPAF
+65 VSFTNTNPAF

-96 STNLANNLPATASVA
+96 STNLSNNLPATASVA

-183 NGANIATIPNG
+183 NGANIATIPG
-194 TAVTINNVGD
+194 GIPVTINNVGD

-392 STIAFCGPT
+392 STNANCLPT

-409 APLVPAIYLWT
+409 APSVPATYLWT
-420 YPDSSLNF
+420 SPNALTF

-454 SIQVESSDTLTISSL
+454 SVEVLLTAPPL
-469 SSSDANCLPT
+469 
-479 GSVNLEIS
+479 
-487 PDIGQTTY
+487 
-495 LWTNSNSSSTWN
+495 
-507 EQDLQNIDSG
+507 
-517 WYYIT
+517 
-522 VIQGQCSVSDS
+522 
-533 VQVEISDTLTISSLS
+533 
-548 SSDANCLPT
+548 
-557 GSVNLE
+557 
-563 ISPDIGQTTYLW
+563 
-575 TNSNSSSTWNE
+575 
-586 QDLQNID
+586 
-593 SGWYYIT
+593 
-600 VIQGQCSVSDS
+600 
-611 IEVVAVLPIANFSI
+611 ANFSV

-630 NCQPALF
+630 NCQPAAF
-637 SFVNNSTN
+637 SFVNNSLN

-653 GDGSISTENNPSNS
+653 GDGNGSAGNNPSHT

-675 YIVQLIAFVD
+675 YTVQLIAFVD
-685 PLCTSDTTLTINLD
+685 PLCASDTILTINLD
-699 VCDCTNPSAL
+699 VCACIDPTAL
-709 NFNPLANIDDG
+709 NFNVLANVDDG
-720 SCTPEVYAPNV
+720 SCIYPFPEVIAPNV
-731 FTPNSDAQNP
+731 FTPNSDAENP
-741 TFFLS
+741 TYFLS
-746 GKNIV
+746 GKNLV
-751 SLELN
+751 SLELT
-756 ILNRWGS
+756 ILNRWGA
-763 VVFSQS
+763 VVFSKS
-769 SSDLVNNNPSWDGK
+769 SSDLINNNPAWDGK
-783 IDGDLA
+783 INGDLA
-789 KEGIYFYI
+789 TDGIYFYI
-797 YKATSISNQIV
+797 YKATGITNQVV

>member
-1 MIKFITSFVFVSLN
+1 MIKFITSFVFVSLS
-15 LMVFSQSVVVSNTQT
+15 LMAFSQSVVVSNTQT

-53 NPVTANAAQGNV
+53 SPLNANNAQGNV
-65 ASFTNTNPAF
+65 VSFTNTNPAF

-96 STNLANNLPATASVA
+96 STNLSNNLPATASVA

-183 NGANIATIPNG
+183 NGANIATIPG
-194 TAVTINNVGD
+194 GIPVTINNVGD

-336 PGVDTVIVNLTP
+336 PGVDTVILNLTP
-348 IQDNI
+348 LQDNI

-392 STIAFCGPT
+392 STNANCLPT

-409 APLVPAIYLWT
+409 APSVPATYLWT
-420 YPDSSLNF
+420 SPNALTF

-454 SIQVESSDTLTISSL
+454 SVEVLLTAPPL
-469 SSSDANCLPT
+469 
-479 GSVNLEIS
+479 
-487 PDIGQTTY
+487 
-495 LWTNSNSSSTWN
+495 
-507 EQDLQNIDSG
+507 
-517 WYYIT
+517 
-522 VIQGQCSVSDS
+522 
-533 VQVEISDTLTISSLS
+533 
-548 SSDANCLPT
+548 
-557 GSVNLE
+557 
-563 ISPDIGQTTYLW
+563 
-575 TNSNSSSTWNE
+575 
-586 QDLQNID
+586 
-593 SGWYYIT
+593 
-600 VIQGQCSVSDS
+600 
-611 IEVVAVLPIANFSI
+611 ANFSV

-630 NCQPALF
+630 NCQPAEF
-637 SFVNNSTN
+637 SFVNNSLN

-653 GDGSISTENNPSNS
+653 GDGNGSAGNNPSHT

-675 YIVQLIAFVD
+675 YTVQLIAFVD
-685 PLCTSDTTLTINLD
+685 PLCASDTTLTINLD
-699 VCDCTNPSAL
+699 VCACIDPTAL
-709 NFNPLANIDDG
+709 NFNALANVDDG
-720 SCTPEVYAPNV
+720 SCIYPFPEVFAPNV
-731 FTPNSDAQNP
+731 FTPNSDAENP
-741 TFFLS
+741 TYFLS
-746 GKNIV
+746 GKNLV
-751 SLELN
+751 SLELT
-756 ILNRWGS
+756 ILNRWGA
-763 VVFSQS
+763 VVFSKS
-769 SSDLVNNNPSWDGK
+769 SSDLINNNPAWDGK
-783 IDGDLA
+783 INGDLA
-789 KEGIYFYI
+789 TDGIYFYI
-797 YKATSISNQIV
+797 YKATGITNQVV

>member
-1 MIKFITSFVFVSLN
+1 MIKYITSFVFVSLS
-15 LMVFSQSVVVSNTQT
+15 LMAFSQSVVVSNTQT

-53 NPVTANAAQGNV
+53 SPLNANNAQGNV
-65 ASFTNTNPAF
+65 VSFTNTNPAF

-96 STNLANNLPATASVA
+96 STNLSNNLPATASVA

-183 NGANIATIPNG
+183 NGANIATIPG
-194 TAVTINNVGD
+194 GIPVTINNVGD

-249 AISNVSDQAYDS
+249 AISNVSDLAYDS

-281 VSGDTTIIEGC
+281 VSGDTTIVEGC

-392 STIAFCGPT
+392 STNANCLPT

-409 APLVPAIYLWT
+409 APSVPATYLWT
-420 YPDSSLNF
+420 SPNALTF

-454 SIQVESSDTLTISSL
+454 SVEVLLTAPPL
-469 SSSDANCLPT
+469 
-479 GSVNLEIS
+479 
-487 PDIGQTTY
+487 
-495 LWTNSNSSSTWN
+495 
-507 EQDLQNIDSG
+507 
-517 WYYIT
+517 
-522 VIQGQCSVSDS
+522 
-533 VQVEISDTLTISSLS
+533 
-548 SSDANCLPT
+548 
-557 GSVNLE
+557 
-563 ISPDIGQTTYLW
+563 
-575 TNSNSSSTWNE
+575 
-586 QDLQNID
+586 
-593 SGWYYIT
+593 
-600 VIQGQCSVSDS
+600 
-611 IEVVAVLPIANFSI
+611 ANFSV

-630 NCQPALF
+630 NCQPAEF
-637 SFVNNSTN
+637 SFVNNSLN

-653 GDGSISTENNPSNS
+653 GDGNGSAGNNPSHT

-675 YIVQLIAFVD
+675 YTVQLIAFVD
-685 PLCTSDTTLTINLD
+685 PLCASDTTLTINLD
-699 VCDCTNPSAL
+699 VCACIDPTAL
-709 NFNPLANIDDG
+709 NFNALANVDDG
-720 SCTPEVYAPNV
+720 SCIYPFPEVFAPNV
-731 FTPNSDAQNP
+731 FTPNSDAENP
-741 TFFLS
+741 TYFLS
-746 GKNIV
+746 GKNLV
-751 SLELN
+751 SLELT
-756 ILNRWGS
+756 ILNRWGA
-763 VVFSQS
+763 VVFSKS
-769 SSDLVNNNPSWDGK
+769 SSDLINNNPAWDGK
-783 IDGDLA
+783 INGDLA
-789 KEGIYFYI
+789 TDGIYFYI
-797 YKATSISNQIV
+797 YKATGITNQVV

>member
-15 LMVFSQSVVVSNTQT
+15 LMVFSQSVVVSNAQT

-53 NPVTANAAQGNV
+53 SPLNANSAQGNV
-65 ASFTNTNPAF
+65 VSFTNTNPAF

-96 STNLANNLPATASVA
+96 STNLSNNLPATASVA

-183 NGANIATIPNG
+183 NGANIATIPG
-194 TAVTINNVGD
+194 GIPVTINNVGD
-204 ASNTQYYVFNDNGS
+204 ASNTAYYVFNDNGS

-392 STIAFCGPT
+392 STNANCLPT
-401 GSVHVDIV
+401 GSVHVTVV
-409 APLVPAIYLWT
+409 APSVPATYLWT
-420 YPDSSLNF
+420 SPNALTF

-454 SIQVESSDTLTISSL
+454 SVEVLLTAPPL
-469 SSSDANCLPT
+469 
-479 GSVNLEIS
+479 
-487 PDIGQTTY
+487 
-495 LWTNSNSSSTWN
+495 
-507 EQDLQNIDSG
+507 
-517 WYYIT
+517 
-522 VIQGQCSVSDS
+522 
-533 VQVEISDTLTISSLS
+533 
-548 SSDANCLPT
+548 
-557 GSVNLE
+557 
-563 ISPDIGQTTYLW
+563 
-575 TNSNSSSTWNE
+575 
-586 QDLQNID
+586 
-593 SGWYYIT
+593 
-600 VIQGQCSVSDS
+600 
-611 IEVVAVLPIANFSI
+611 ANFS
-625 VAPLS
+625 VVTPLS
-630 NCQPALF
+630 NCQPAAF
-637 SFVNNSTN
+637 SFINNSLN

-653 GDGSISTENNPSNS
+653 GDGNGSAGNNPSHT

-675 YIVQLIAFVD
+675 YTVQLIAFVD
-685 PLCTSDTTLTINLD
+685 PLCASDTTLTINLD
-699 VCDCTNPSAL
+699 VCACIDPTAL
-709 NFNPLANIDDG
+709 NFNALANVDDG
-720 SCTPEVYAPNV
+720 SCIYPFPEVFAPNV
-731 FTPNSDAQNP
+731 FTPNSDAENP
-741 TFFLS
+741 TYFLS
-746 GKNIV
+746 GKNLV
-751 SLELN
+751 SLELT
-756 ILNRWGS
+756 ILNRWGA
-763 VVFSQS
+763 VVFSKS
-769 SSDLVNNNPSWDGK
+769 SSDLINNNPAWDGK
-783 IDGDLA
+783 INGDLA
-789 KEGIYFYI
+789 TDGIYFYI
-797 YKATSISNQIV
+797 YKATGITNQVV

>member
-15 LMVFSQSVVVSNTQT
+15 LMAFSQSVVVSNTQT
-30 PTQLINNVL
+30 PTQLVNNVL

-86 NAIAAQGPNN
+86 NSIAAQGPNN
-96 STNLANNLPATASVA
+96 STNLSNNLPATASVA
-111 SDPHLN
+111 TDPHLN

-183 NGANIATIPNG
+183 NGANIATIPG
-194 TAVTINNVGD
+194 EIPVTINNVGD

-323 VDYANLMDTIIFL
+323 ADYANLMDTIIFL
-336 PGVDTVIVNLTP
+336 PGVDTVILNLTP

-392 STIAFCGPT
+392 STNANCLPT
-401 GSVHVDIV
+401 GSVHVTVV
-409 APLVPAIYLWT
+409 APSVPATYLWT
-420 YPDSSLNF
+420 SPNALTF

-448 QCSVSD
+448 QCS
-454 SIQVESSDTLTISSL
+454 
-469 SSSDANCLPT
+469 N
-479 GSVNLEIS
+479 
-487 PDIGQTTY
+487 
-495 LWTNSNSSSTWN
+495 
-507 EQDLQNIDSG
+507 
-517 WYYIT
+517 
-522 VIQGQCSVSDS
+522 SDS
-533 VQVEISDTLTISSLS
+533 VEVLLT
-548 SSDANCLPT
+548 APP
-557 GSVNLE
+557 V
-563 ISPDIGQTTYLW
+563 
-575 TNSNSSSTWNE
+575 
-586 QDLQNID
+586 
-593 SGWYYIT
+593 
-600 VIQGQCSVSDS
+600 
-611 IEVVAVLPIANFSI
+611 ANFSV

-630 NCQPALF
+630 NCQPAEF
-637 SFVNNSTN
+637 SFVNNSLN

-653 GDGSISTENNPSNS
+653 GDGNGSAGNNPSHT

-675 YIVQLIAFVD
+675 YTVQLIALVD
-685 PLCTSDTTLTINLD
+685 PLCASDTTLTINLD
-699 VCDCTNPSAL
+699 VCACIDPAAL
-709 NFNPLANIDDG
+709 NFNALANVDDG
-720 SCTPEVYAPNV
+720 SCIYPFPEVFAPNV
-731 FTPNSDAQNP
+731 FTPNSDAENP
-741 TFFLS
+741 TYFLS
-746 GKNIV
+746 GKNLV
-751 SLELN
+751 SLELT
-756 ILNRWGS
+756 ILNRWGA
-763 VVFSQS
+763 VVFSKS
-769 SSDLVNNNPSWDGK
+769 SSDLINNNPAWDGK
-783 IDGDLA
+783 INGDLA

-797 YKATSISNQIV
+797 YKATGITNQIV

>member
-1 MIKFITSFVFVSLN
+1 MIKFITSFVFVSLS
-15 LMVFSQSVVVSNTQT
+15 LMAFSQSVVVSNTQT

-53 NPVTANAAQGNV
+53 SPLNANNAQGNV
-65 ASFTNTNPAF
+65 VSFTNTNPAF

-96 STNLANNLPATASVA
+96 STNLSNNLPATASVA

-183 NGANIATIPNG
+183 NGANIATIPG
-194 TAVTINNVGD
+194 GIPVTINNVGD

-348 IQDNI
+348 LQDNI

-392 STIAFCGPT
+392 STNANCLPT

-409 APLVPAIYLWT
+409 APSVPATYLWT
-420 YPDSSLNF
+420 SPNALTF

-454 SIQVESSDTLTISSL
+454 SVEVLLTAPPL
-469 SSSDANCLPT
+469 
-479 GSVNLEIS
+479 
-487 PDIGQTTY
+487 
-495 LWTNSNSSSTWN
+495 
-507 EQDLQNIDSG
+507 
-517 WYYIT
+517 
-522 VIQGQCSVSDS
+522 
-533 VQVEISDTLTISSLS
+533 
-548 SSDANCLPT
+548 
-557 GSVNLE
+557 
-563 ISPDIGQTTYLW
+563 
-575 TNSNSSSTWNE
+575 
-586 QDLQNID
+586 
-593 SGWYYIT
+593 
-600 VIQGQCSVSDS
+600 
-611 IEVVAVLPIANFSI
+611 ANFSV

-630 NCQPALF
+630 NCQPAEF
-637 SFVNNSTN
+637 SFVNNSLN

-653 GDGSISTENNPSNS
+653 GDGNGSAGNNPSHT

-675 YIVQLIAFVD
+675 YTVQLIAFVD
-685 PLCTSDTTLTINLD
+685 PLCASDTTLTINLD
-699 VCDCTNPSAL
+699 VCACIDPTAL
-709 NFNPLANIDDG
+709 NFNVLANVDDG
-720 SCTPEVYAPNV
+720 SCIYPFPEVFAPNV
-731 FTPNSDAQNP
+731 FTPNSDAENP
-741 TFFLS
+741 TYFLS
-746 GKNIV
+746 GKNLV
-751 SLELN
+751 SLELT
-756 ILNRWGS
+756 ILNRWGA
-763 VVFSQS
+763 VVFSKS
-769 SSDLVNNNPSWDGK
+769 SSDLINNNPAWDGK
-783 IDGDLA
+783 INGDLA
-789 KEGIYFYI
+789 TDGIYFYI
-797 YKATSISNQIV
+797 YKATGITNQVV

>member
-1 MIKFITSFVFVSLN
+1 M
-15 LMVFSQSVVVSNTQT
+15 
-30 PTQLINNVL
+30 
-39 LGMGVTASN
+39 
-48 ITING
+48 
-53 NPVTANAAQGNV
+53 
-65 ASFTNTNPAF
+65 
-75 PISSGLLLTTG
+75 
-86 NAIAAQGPNN
+86 
-96 STNLANNLPATASVA
+96 
-111 SDPHLN
+111 
-117 ILAAGTV
+117 
-124 TNGVVLEFDFIPT
+124 
-137 GDTLNFRYIFGS
+137 
-149 EEYPEFSPST
+149 
-159 FNDAFGLFLWG
+159 FLWG

-183 NGANIATIPNG
+183 NGANIATIPG
-194 TAVTINNVGD
+194 GIPVTINNVGD

-348 IQDNI
+348 LQDNI

-409 APLVPAIYLWT
+409 APLVPATYLWT
-420 YPDSSLNF
+420 YPDSSLAF

-454 SIQVESSDTLTISSL
+454 SI
-469 SSSDANCLPT
+469 
-479 GSVNLEIS
+479 
-487 PDIGQTTY
+487 
-495 LWTNSNSSSTWN
+495 
-507 EQDLQNIDSG
+507 
-517 WYYIT
+517 
-522 VIQGQCSVSDS
+522 
-533 VQVEISDTLTISSLS
+533 QVEISDTLTISSLS

-563 ISPDIGQTTYLW
+563 ISPDLAQTTYLW

-586 QDLQNID
+586 QDLQNIY

-600 VIQGQCSVSDS
+600 VTQGQCSVSDS
-611 IEVVAVLPIANFSI
+611 VEVVAVLPIANFSI

-653 GDGSISTENNPSNS
+653 GDGSISSENNPSNS

-808 EGHGFLHLISD
+808 EGHGFLHLILD

>member
-1 MIKFITSFVFVSLN
+1 MIKYITSFVFVSLS
-15 LMVFSQSVVVSNTQT
+15 LMAFSQSVVVSNSQT

-53 NPVTANAAQGNV
+53 SPLNANNAQGNV
-65 ASFTNTNPAF
+65 VSFTNTNPAF

-96 STNLANNLPATASVA
+96 STNLSNNLPATASVA

-149 EEYPEFSPST
+149 EEYPEWSPST
-159 FNDAFGLFLWG
+159 FNDVFGFFLWG
-170 PGITGPYALAGYA
+170 PGITGPYVLAGYP
-183 NGANIATIPNG
+183 NGANIATIPG
-194 TAVTINNVGD
+194 GIPVTINNVGD

-234 AAASV
+234 ASASV

-336 PGVDTVIVNLTP
+336 PGVDTVILNLTP
-348 IQDNI
+348 LQDNI

-392 STIAFCGPT
+392 STNANCLPT
-401 GSVHVDIV
+401 GSVHVTVV
-409 APLVPAIYLWT
+409 APLVPATYLWT
-420 YPDSSLNF
+420 FPDSSLTF

-454 SIQVESSDTLTISSL
+454 SVEVLLTAPPL
-469 SSSDANCLPT
+469 
-479 GSVNLEIS
+479 
-487 PDIGQTTY
+487 
-495 LWTNSNSSSTWN
+495 
-507 EQDLQNIDSG
+507 
-517 WYYIT
+517 
-522 VIQGQCSVSDS
+522 
-533 VQVEISDTLTISSLS
+533 
-548 SSDANCLPT
+548 
-557 GSVNLE
+557 
-563 ISPDIGQTTYLW
+563 
-575 TNSNSSSTWNE
+575 
-586 QDLQNID
+586 
-593 SGWYYIT
+593 
-600 VIQGQCSVSDS
+600 
-611 IEVVAVLPIANFSI
+611 ANFSV

-630 NCQPALF
+630 NCQPAEF
-637 SFVNNSTN
+637 SFTNNSLN

-653 GDGSISTENNPSNS
+653 GDGNGSAGNNPSHT

-675 YIVQLIAFVD
+675 YTVQLITFVD
-685 PLCTSDTTLTINLD
+685 PLCASDTTLTINLD
-699 VCDCTNPSAL
+699 VCACIDPTAL
-709 NFNPLANIDDG
+709 NFNALANVDDG
-720 SCTPEVYAPNV
+720 SCIYPFPEVIAPNV
-731 FTPNSDAQNP
+731 FTPNSDAENP
-741 TFFLS
+741 TFFLDC
-746 GKNIV
+746 KKVV
-751 SLELN
+751 SLELT
-756 ILNRWGS
+756 ILNRWGA
-763 VVFSQS
+763 VVFSKS
-769 SSDLVNNNPSWDGK
+769 SSDIINNNPAWDGK
-783 IDGDLA
+783 INGDLA
-789 KEGIYFYI
+789 TDGIYFYI
-797 YKATSISNQIV
+797 YKATGITNQVV

>member
-1 MIKFITSFVFVSLN
+1 MIKFITSFVFVSLS
-15 LMVFSQSVVVSNTQT
+15 LMAFSQSVVVSNTQT
-30 PTQLINNVL
+30 PTQLVNNVL

-53 NPVTANAAQGNV
+53 NPVNANAVQGNV
-65 ASFTNTNPAF
+65 ASFTNTNPTF

-96 STNLANNLPATASVA
+96 STSLSNNLPATANVA

-183 NGANIATIPNG
+183 NGANIATIPG
-194 TAVTINNVGD
+194 GIPVTINNVGD

-249 AISNVSDQAYDS
+249 AISNVSDMNYDS

-281 VSGDTTIIEGC
+281 VSGDTTIVEGC
-292 NFADIVFTRP
+292 NFADIFFTRP
-302 EGNMLDTLS
+302 EGDLFDTLS

-323 VDYANLMDTIIFL
+323 IDYANLMDTILFL
-336 PGVDTVIVNLTP
+336 PGVDTVILNLTP

-392 STIAFCGPT
+392 STNANCLPT
-401 GSVHVDIV
+401 GSVHVTVV
-409 APLVPAIYLWT
+409 APSVPATYLWT
-420 YPDSSLNF
+420 SPNALTF

-448 QCSVSD
+448 QCS
-454 SIQVESSDTLTISSL
+454 I
-469 SSSDANCLPT
+469 
-479 GSVNLEIS
+479 
-487 PDIGQTTY
+487 
-495 LWTNSNSSSTWN
+495 
-507 EQDLQNIDSG
+507 
-517 WYYIT
+517 
-522 VIQGQCSVSDS
+522 SDS
-533 VQVEISDTLTISSLS
+533 VEVLLTAPPL
-548 SSDANCLPT
+548 
-557 GSVNLE
+557 
-563 ISPDIGQTTYLW
+563 
-575 TNSNSSSTWNE
+575 
-586 QDLQNID
+586 
-593 SGWYYIT
+593 
-600 VIQGQCSVSDS
+600 
-611 IEVVAVLPIANFSI
+611 ANFSF

-630 NCQPALF
+630 NCQPAEF
-637 SFVNNSTN
+637 SFVNNSLN

-653 GDGSISTENNPSNS
+653 GDGNGSTGNNPSHT

-675 YIVQLIAFVD
+675 YTVQLIAFVD
-685 PLCTSDTTLTINLD
+685 PLCASDTTLTINLD
-699 VCDCTNPSAL
+699 VCACIDPAAL
-709 NFNPLANIDDG
+709 NFNALANVDDG
-720 SCTPEVYAPNV
+720 SCIYPFPEVFAPNV
-731 FTPNSDAQNP
+731 FTPNSDAENP
-741 TFFLS
+741 TYFLS
-746 GKNIV
+746 GKNLV
-751 SLELN
+751 SLELT
-756 ILNRWGS
+756 ILNRWGA
-763 VVFSQS
+763 VVFSKS
-769 SSDLVNNNPSWDGK
+769 SSDLINNNPAWDGK
-783 IDGDLA
+783 INGDLA
-789 KEGIYFYI
+789 TDGIYFYI
-797 YKATSISNQIV
+797 YKATGITNQVV

>member
-1 MIKFITSFVFVSLN
+1 MIKFISSFVFVSLN
-15 LMVFSQSVVVSNTQT
+15 LMVFSQSVVVSNAQT

-53 NPVTANAAQGNV
+53 SPLNANNAQGNV
-65 ASFTNTNPAF
+65 VSFTNTNPAF

-96 STNLANNLPATASVA
+96 STNLSNNLPATASVA

-170 PGITGPYALAGYA
+170 PGISGPYALAGYA
-183 NGANIATIPNG
+183 NGANIATIPG
-194 TAVTINNVGD
+194 GIPVTINNVGD
-204 ASNTQYYVFNDNGS
+204 ASNTAYYVFNDNGS

-323 VDYANLMDTIIFL
+323 VDYNNLIDTIVFL
-336 PGVDTVIVNLTP
+336 PGVDTVILNLTP
-348 IQDNI
+348 IQDGS
-353 IEGYESVIISVNI
+353 IEGIESIIISVNI

-371 DTIVSS
+371 DTITSD
-377 GTIYVWDGPIIDSLW
+377 GIIYVWDGPTIDTLISTNAVCIANGSVSVAIVDPIFPATYNWTGPGGSSSMQTWTSLDPGWYTVTVTQAGCSTTDSIEVLLDSPPPIIDTLE
-392 STIAFCGPT
+392 STNTNCNPI
-401 GSVHVDIV
+401 GSASVLLVN
-409 APLVPAIYLWT
+409 PSVPAIYSWIGPGGLSFNTQTW
-420 YPDSSLNF
+420 SSL
-428 SGPDWQNINPG
+428 DAG
-439 WYYITVTQA
+439 WYTVTVTQA
-448 QCSVSD
+448 GC
-454 SIQVESSDTLTISSL
+454 VE
-469 SSSDANCLPT
+469 
-479 GSVNLEIS
+479 
-487 PDIGQTTY
+487 
-495 LWTNSNSSSTWN
+495 
-507 EQDLQNIDSG
+507 
-517 WYYIT
+517 
-522 VIQGQCSVSDS
+522 SDS
-533 VQVEISDTLTISSLS
+533 VEVLLD
-548 SSDANCLPT
+548 
-557 GSVNLE
+557 
-563 ISPDIGQTTYLW
+563 PDP
-575 TNSNSSSTWNE
+575 
-586 QDLQNID
+586 
-593 SGWYYIT
+593 
-600 VIQGQCSVSDS
+600 V
-611 IEVVAVLPIANFSI
+611 ANFNFTP
-625 VAPLS
+625 PLS
-630 NCQPALF
+630 NCQPVTY
-637 SFVNNSTN
+637 SFVNNSN
-645 ATSYNWTF
+645 ATNYIWNF
-653 GDGSISTENNPSNS
+653 GNGEPPSIESSPTQIYLDEPFGNITVTLIVFNND
-667 YSNQTFGT
+667 
-675 YIVQLIAFVD
+675 I
-685 PLCTSDTTLTINLD
+685 LCSDTIDTTIDLD

-731 FTPNSDAQNP
+731 FTPNSDSQNP

-797 YKATSISNQIV
+797 YKATSISNQII
-808 EGHGFLHLISD
+808 EGHGFLHLILD

>member
-1 MIKFITSFVFVSLN
+1 MIKFITSFVFVSLS
-15 LMVFSQSVVVSNTQT
+15 LMAFSQSVVVSNTQT

-86 NAIAAQGPNN
+86 NSIAAQGPNN
-96 STNLANNLPATASVA
+96 STNLSNNLPATASVA
-111 SDPHLN
+111 TDPHLN

-183 NGANIATIPNG
+183 NGANIATIPG
-194 TAVTINNVGD
+194 GIPVTINNVGD

-323 VDYANLMDTIIFL
+323 ADYANLMDTIIFL
-336 PGVDTVIVNLTP
+336 PGVDTVIVNLSP

-392 STIAFCGPT
+392 STNANCLPT
-401 GSVHVDIV
+401 GSVHVTVV
-409 APLVPAIYLWT
+409 APSVPATYLWT
-420 YPDSSLNF
+420 SPNALTF

-454 SIQVESSDTLTISSL
+454 SVEVLLT
-469 SSSDANCLPT
+469 APP
-479 GSVNLEIS
+479 V
-487 PDIGQTTY
+487 
-495 LWTNSNSSSTWN
+495 
-507 EQDLQNIDSG
+507 
-517 WYYIT
+517 
-522 VIQGQCSVSDS
+522 
-533 VQVEISDTLTISSLS
+533 
-548 SSDANCLPT
+548 
-557 GSVNLE
+557 
-563 ISPDIGQTTYLW
+563 
-575 TNSNSSSTWNE
+575 
-586 QDLQNID
+586 
-593 SGWYYIT
+593 
-600 VIQGQCSVSDS
+600 
-611 IEVVAVLPIANFSI
+611 ANFSV

-630 NCQPALF
+630 NCQPAEF
-637 SFVNNSTN
+637 SFVNNSLN

-653 GDGSISTENNPSNS
+653 GDGNGSAGNNPSHT

-675 YIVQLIAFVD
+675 YTVQLLAFVD
-685 PLCTSDTTLTINLD
+685 PLCASDTTLTINLD
-699 VCDCTNPSAL
+699 VCACIDPAAL
-709 NFNPLANIDDG
+709 NFNALANVDDG
-720 SCTPEVYAPNV
+720 SCIYPFPEVFAPNV
-731 FTPNSDAQNP
+731 FTPNSDAENP
-741 TFFLS
+741 TYFLS
-746 GKNIV
+746 GKNLV
-751 SLELN
+751 SLELT
-756 ILNRWGS
+756 ILNRWGA
-763 VVFSQS
+763 VVFSKS
-769 SSDLVNNNPSWDGK
+769 SSDLINNNPAWDGK
-783 IDGDLA
+783 INGDLA
-789 KEGIYFYI
+789 TDGIYFYI
-797 YKATSISNQIV
+797 YKATGITNQVV

>member
-1 MIKFITSFVFVSLN
+1 MIKFITSFVFVSLS
-15 LMVFSQSVVVSNTQT
+15 LMAFSQSVVVSNTQT

-53 NPVTANAAQGNV
+53 SPLNANNAQGNV

-86 NAIAAQGPNN
+86 NAIAAQGPNS
-96 STNLANNLPATASVA
+96 STNLSNNLPATASVA
-111 SDPHLN
+111 TDPHLN
-117 ILAAGTV
+117 ILAAGTL

-183 NGANIATIPNG
+183 NGANIATIPG
-194 TAVTINNVGD
+194 GIPVTINNVGD

-392 STIAFCGPT
+392 STNANCLPT

-409 APLVPAIYLWT
+409 APSVPATYLWT
-420 YPDSSLNF
+420 YPDSSLTF

-454 SIQVESSDTLTISSL
+454 SVEVLLTAPPL
-469 SSSDANCLPT
+469 
-479 GSVNLEIS
+479 
-487 PDIGQTTY
+487 
-495 LWTNSNSSSTWN
+495 
-507 EQDLQNIDSG
+507 
-517 WYYIT
+517 
-522 VIQGQCSVSDS
+522 
-533 VQVEISDTLTISSLS
+533 
-548 SSDANCLPT
+548 
-557 GSVNLE
+557 
-563 ISPDIGQTTYLW
+563 
-575 TNSNSSSTWNE
+575 
-586 QDLQNID
+586 
-593 SGWYYIT
+593 
-600 VIQGQCSVSDS
+600 
-611 IEVVAVLPIANFSI
+611 ANFSV

-630 NCQPALF
+630 NCQPAAF
-637 SFVNNSTN
+637 SFVNNSLN

-653 GDGSISTENNPSNS
+653 GDGNGSAGNNPSHT

-675 YIVQLIAFVD
+675 YTVQLIAFVD
-685 PLCTSDTTLTINLD
+685 PLCASDTTLTINLD
-699 VCDCTNPSAL
+699 VCACIDPTAL
-709 NFNPLANIDDG
+709 NFNALANIDDG
-720 SCTPEVYAPNV
+720 SCIYPFPEVFAPNV
-731 FTPNSDAQNP
+731 FTPNSDAENP
-741 TFFLS
+741 TYFLS
-746 GKNIV
+746 GKNLV
-751 SLELN
+751 SLELT
-756 ILNRWGS
+756 ILNRWGA
-763 VVFSQS
+763 VVFSKS
-769 SSDLVNNNPSWDGK
+769 SSDLINNNPAWDGK
-783 IDGDLA
+783 INGDLA
-789 KEGIYFYI
+789 TDGIYFYI
-797 YKATSISNQIV
+797 YKATGITNQVV